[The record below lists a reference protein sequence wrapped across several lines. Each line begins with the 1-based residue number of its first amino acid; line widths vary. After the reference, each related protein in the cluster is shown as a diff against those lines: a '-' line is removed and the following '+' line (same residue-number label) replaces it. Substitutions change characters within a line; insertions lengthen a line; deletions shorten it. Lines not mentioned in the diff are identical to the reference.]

1 LAAHCKFYGDAAKFS
16 IVRRI
21 YLDNAATTRLDPEVL
36 EAMLPYL
43 REEYGNASSV
53 HSFGQRARAA
63 VEEARVRV
71 AELIGAD
78 PSEIIFTSG
87 GTESDNL
94 AIKGIADAYGHVG
107 RHILTSQI
115 EHPAVLESCRALERR
130 GFEVTYLPVS
140 SDGLVRVEDV
150 REALRPDTI
159 LVSIMLANNEIGT
172 IQPIREIA
180 ELLARVRA
188 ERRQPHPYL
197 HTDAVQAVGKIP
209 VWVRE
214 LGVDLLTFSAHK
226 IHGPKGVGALYLR
239 RGVRIVRQMDGGHH
253 ERDRRSGT
261 ENVPAIVGFGRAAEL
276 TRAQL
281 DQRIPHMRALRDRL
295 ERGIEERIPFVHLNG
310 HREHRVPH
318 ICNFSFQFVEGEALM
333 IRLDLRGVAVST
345 GAACSSGSLEPSHVL
360 LALGRPRDLVQGSV
374 RFSLSK
380 DTTPEEI
387 EYVLKVLPEEVERL
401 RAMSPQYL
409 ELTTARRG

>member
-1 LAAHCKFYGDAAKFS
+1 VKR
-16 IVRRI
+16 V

-94 AIKGIADAYGHVG
+94 AIKGIAEAHGHVG
-107 RHILTSQI
+107 RHLITSQI

-130 GFEVTYLPVS
+130 GFDVTYLPVS
-140 SDGLVRVEDV
+140 SEGLVRVEDV
-150 REALRPDTI
+150 RDALRPDTI

-180 ELLARVRA
+180 DLLARVRA
-188 ERRQPHPYL
+188 DRRQPYPYL

-209 VWVRE
+209 VRVTE

-276 TRAQL
+276 TQRQL
-281 DQRIPHMRALRDRL
+281 EERIRHMRALRDRL
-295 ERGIEERIPFVHLNG
+295 EQGIEERIPFVHLNG
-310 HREHRVPH
+310 HRHRRVPN
-318 ICNFSFQFVEGEALM
+318 ICNVSFQFVEGEALL
-333 IRLDLRGVAVST
+333 IRLDLRGIAVST

-360 LALGRPRDLVQGSV
+360 LALGRPRDLVQGSL

-387 EYVLKVLPEEVERL
+387 EYVLRVLPEEVERL
-401 RAMSPQYL
+401 RAMSPSYV
-409 ELTTARRG
+409 ELTSARRS

>member
-1 LAAHCKFYGDAAKFS
+1 M
-16 IVRRI
+16 RRV

-53 HSFGQRARAA
+53 HAFGQRARAA
-63 VEEARVRV
+63 VEEARARV

-94 AIKGIADAYGHVG
+94 ALKGIAEAHGHRG
-107 RHILTSQI
+107 RHLITSQI

-140 SDGLVRVEDV
+140 PDGLVRIEDV
-150 REALRPDTI
+150 HAALRPDTI
-159 LVSIMLANNEIGT
+159 LISVMLANNEIGT

-180 ELLARVRA
+180 ELVRRVRA
-188 ERRQPHPYL
+188 ERGQPYPYL
-197 HTDAVQAVGKIP
+197 HTAAVQAVGKMP
-209 VWVRE
+209 VHVDE

-226 IHGPKGVGALYLR
+226 IHGPKGAGALYLR
-239 RGVRIVRQMDGGHH
+239 RGVRLVRQMDGGHH

-276 TRAQL
+276 TRQQL
-281 DQRIPHMRALRDRL
+281 PDRIRHMRALRDML
-295 ERGIEERIPFVHLNG
+295 EQGIEERIPFVLRNG
-310 HREHRVPH
+310 HREQRVPN
-318 ICNFSFQFVEGEALM
+318 ISNFSFQFLDGEALL
-333 IRLDLRGVAVST
+333 IRLDLRGIAVST

-360 LALGRPRDLVQGSV
+360 LALGRPRDLVQGSL

-380 DTTPEEI
+380 DTTREEI
-387 EYVLKVLPEEVERL
+387 AYVLEVLPEEVERL

-409 ELTTARRG
+409 ERLAARDP

>member
-1 LAAHCKFYGDAAKFS
+1 M
-16 IVRRI
+16 

-36 EAMLPYL
+36 EAMLPYF

-71 AELIGAD
+71 AELIGAE

-94 AIKGIADAYGHVG
+94 AIKGIAYAHEAFG
-107 RHILTSQI
+107 RHLITSQI
-115 EHPAVLESCRALERR
+115 EHPAVLQSCRALEQR

-140 SDGLVRVEDV
+140 PEGLVRVEDV
-150 REALRPDTI
+150 ARAVRPDTI
-159 LVSIMLANNEIGT
+159 LITLMLANNEIGT

-180 ELLARVRA
+180 ELLRRVRA
-188 ERRQPHPYL
+188 ERRQPYPYL

-209 VWVRE
+209 VAVNE
-214 LGVDLLTFSAHK
+214 LGVDLLSLSAHK
-226 IHGPKGVGALYLR
+226 IHGPKGIGALYLR

-253 ERDRRSGT
+253 ERDRRAGT
-261 ENVPAIVGFGRAAEL
+261 ENVPAIVGFGKAAQL
-276 TRAQL
+276 TREHL
-281 DQRIPHMRALRDRL
+281 PERIRHMRALRDQL
-295 ERGIEERIPFVHLNG
+295 ERGIQERIPWVLLNG
-310 HREHRVPH
+310 HREHRVPN
-318 ICNFSFQFVEGEALM
+318 ICNVSFRFVEGEALM
-333 IRLDLRGVAVST
+333 IRLDLRGIAVST

-360 LALGRPRDLVQGSV
+360 LALGRERELVQGSL

-380 DTTPEEI
+380 DTTHEEI
-387 EYVLKVLPEEVERL
+387 AYVLDVLPEEVERL
-401 RAMSPQYL
+401 RLMSPQYL
-409 ELTTARRG
+409 KFAAAHPPA